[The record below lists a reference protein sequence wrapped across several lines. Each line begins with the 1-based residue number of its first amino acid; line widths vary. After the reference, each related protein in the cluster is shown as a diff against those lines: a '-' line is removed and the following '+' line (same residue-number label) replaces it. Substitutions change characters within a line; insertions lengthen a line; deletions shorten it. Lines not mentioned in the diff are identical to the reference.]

1 MVNEAADEYDP
12 KLTELK
18 AKLARAEKKAG
29 MSGQWDQIRLQAYPK
44 KPTVNS

>member
-29 MSGQWDQIRLQAYPK
+29 MPS
-44 KPTVNS
+44 